1 VLYAS
6 GETLVFVR
14 LYQQEQVLV
23 ALQRDG
29 SGQAQLPHNPLLAR
43 GPWRRVEGRGELS
56 ETAGGLRLQ
65 LAEESATVWR
75 CEG

>member
-1 VLYAS
+1 QVLYAS

-29 SGQAQLPHNPLLAR
+29 SGQAHTTLA
-43 GPWRRVEGRGELS
+43 GRCLAPANSHGAS
-56 ETAGGLRLQ
+56 ATAGRCM
-65 LAEESATVWR
+65 AARWR
-75 CEG
+75 AAIITPFRWAWGAI